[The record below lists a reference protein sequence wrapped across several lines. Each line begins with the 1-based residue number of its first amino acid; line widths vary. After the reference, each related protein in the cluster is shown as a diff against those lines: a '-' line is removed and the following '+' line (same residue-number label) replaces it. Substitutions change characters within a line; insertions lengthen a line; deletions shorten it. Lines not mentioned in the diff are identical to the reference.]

1 MKDVH
6 VYEYMT
12 DSGKRFRYRFEI
24 ANIKGER
31 RWCSK
36 RGFET
41 KAEALKHGR
50 EAQRNYESIGEI
62 ISPTNMSY
70 SDYLDYWIKAD
81 CEVDLKVNTID
92 GYKKRIDNYIKPR
105 IGKFYLKSIKRENFQ
120 DFLIKMFDEGFSVNT
135 LVSIKAI
142 ITKSINYAYDNHFI
156 THLPCL
162 RLKIPRNRA
171 PKIQTRENPHVLISQ
186 EIMEKIFDRFNEQS
200 SNFLALKLGYECGLR
215 LGETFALCWE
225 DVDFEN
231 NTISI
236 NRQIQWQQD
245 FERNNTDKRENNG
258 TSECGNGF
266 WYFAPPKYDSYRVI
280 DISEELCLLL
290 QREKERQEKGKCYYD
305 DLYMNYYCDSKL
317 SFTGEKPKNPIQVN
331 KVKKEGKYHL
341 NLINVRPYGELISPR
356 TIQHTS
362 RIIRKE
368 IFPEF
373 DYHSLR
379 VTHAS
384 MLAEMRVD
392 QKYIQKRLGHKK
404 LYETINTYERL
415 TDGMR
420 KEGKDALNKM
430 FVLK

>member
-6 VYEYMT
+6 VYSYMT
-12 DSGKRFRYRFEI
+12 NSGKRYWYRFEI
-24 ANIKGER
+24 ANMKGER
-31 RWCSK
+31 QWCSK

-41 KAEALKHGR
+41 KAEALKSGR
-50 EAQRNYESIGEI
+50 EAQRTYESVGEVV
-62 ISPTNMSY
+62 SPTNMSY
-70 SDYLDYWIKAD
+70 ADFLDYWIKAD
-81 CEVDLKVNTID
+81 CEVDLKANTIE
-92 GYKKRIDNYIKPR
+92 GYRKRINNYIKPR
-105 IGKFYLKSIKRENFQ
+105 IGKYYIKSIKRENFQ
-120 DFLIKMFDEGFSVNT
+120 DFLMQMFDEGFSVNT
-135 LVSIKAI
+135 LISIKAI
-142 ITKSINYAYDNHFI
+142 ITKSINYAYDNHYI

-171 PKIQTRENPHVLISQ
+171 PKVPTRENPHNFISKD
-186 EIMEKIFDRFNEQS
+186 IMDKIFERFNEQS

-245 FERNNTDKRENNG
+245 YKRDKNDKQESNG

-266 WYFAPPKYDSYRVI
+266 WYFAPPKYDSYRTI
-280 DISEELCLLL
+280 DISDELCLLL
-290 QREKERQEKGKCYYD
+290 KKEKQRQKRSKQYYD
-305 DLYMNYYCDSKL
+305 DLYVNYYCDGKL
-317 SFTGEKPKNPIQVN
+317 LFSGEKPKNPIQVN
-331 KVKKEGKYHL
+331 KIKTEGIYHL
-341 NLINVRPYGELISPR
+341 NLINIRPYGELISPR

-362 RIIRKE
+362 KIIKKE
-368 IFPEF
+368 IFPDF

-404 LYETINTYERL
+404 IYETINTYERL
-415 TDGMR
+415 TDMMR
-420 KEGKDALNKM
+420 EDGRDALNKL
-430 FVLK
+430 FRL